1 MHRLLP
7 LAAVAAFALPAA
19 ALAAESTQFVDN
31 GFEGHGQIFIDVKT
45 KNGHFTKITTFGWSG
60 LPCQNASEGAFGK
73 PIKVKNNHFKD
84 KNSFDGQTTYRVEGD
99 FVKNGTKI
107 KGTIKAKG
115 ACDTGKEKFAA
126 RANAEG

>member
-7 LAAVAAFALPAA
+7 LAVAAALALPAA
-19 ALAAESTQFVDN
+19 ALAAESTQFIDN

-60 LPCQNASEGAFGK
+60 LPCPSASEGAFGK
-73 PIKVKNNHFKD
+73 SIKVNNDHFKD

-99 FVKNGTKI
+99 FVKDGTKV
-107 KGTIKAKG
+107 KGTLKATG
-115 ACDTGKEKFAA
+115 ACETGKEKFAA
-126 RANAEG
+126 RISAG